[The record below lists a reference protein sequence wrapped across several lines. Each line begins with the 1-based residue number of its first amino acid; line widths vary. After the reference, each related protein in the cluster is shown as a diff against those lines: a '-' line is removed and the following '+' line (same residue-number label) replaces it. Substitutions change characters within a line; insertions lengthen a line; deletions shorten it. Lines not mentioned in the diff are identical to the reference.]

1 MKAILSTLLFS
12 APLAGAV
19 DFAHQVVPVLREHCG
34 KCHTGVA
41 KKGGFSMNTRESLL
55 AGSENGAVLE
65 PGKADDSLF
74 LEVVLSDDKSD
85 RMPPK
90 GGRVPEDQI
99 AVLREWIDA
108 GLPWEDGFTFG
119 KDAYEPRLKP
129 RRPELLGKTWMRLRY
144 FHSDAR
150 ECGFQSQAGLHA
162 HEH

>member
-19 DFAHQVVPVLREHCG
+19 DFSHQVVPVLREHCG
-34 KCHTGVA
+34 KCHTGDA

-65 PGKADDSLF
+65 PGRADDSLF

-90 GGRVPEDQI
+90 GARVPEDQV
-99 AVLREWIDA
+99 AV
-108 GLPWEDGFTFG
+108 
-119 KDAYEPRLKP
+119 
-129 RRPELLGKTWMRLRY
+129 
-144 FHSDAR
+144 
-150 ECGFQSQAGLHA
+150 
-162 HEH
+162 